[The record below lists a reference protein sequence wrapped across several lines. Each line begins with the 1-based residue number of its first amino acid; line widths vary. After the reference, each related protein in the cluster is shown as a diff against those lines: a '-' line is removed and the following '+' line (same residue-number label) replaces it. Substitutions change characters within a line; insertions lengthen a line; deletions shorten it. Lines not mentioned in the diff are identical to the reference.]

1 MKEEYLHFIWRQKLL
16 SKYQLF
22 TQDKKSLIIINPGQW
37 NTNSGPDFL
46 HAKVKIDETIWIGH
60 VEIHINASDWFAHH
74 HENDSNYETVILHVV
89 LNHNC
94 DVYSPDNRPI
104 PVLQVNQ
111 YLDENTF
118 KVYQNFQRNQLWIP
132 CQNEIQNIDSLHLSH
147 WLERLFIERLESKS
161 KLIHQLLIR
170 ENYDFEYVFFLS
182 LAQSF
187 GLKNNADSFLE
198 LALSVDFTWI
208 QKLNSDRFRLEALL
222 FGQAGF
228 LEVITDNPYH
238 SELQQEYRF
247 LKHKFKIETFSF
259 PKFQFFRMRPQ
270 SFPTFRIAQLAGL
283 YASKQ
288 NLFSNLIHAKS
299 FDDVKTILKYPISDF
314 WRTHFTFS
322 TKSKASDKKMSNHLI
337 QLIVLNSILPMRLAY
352 FKYLKK
358 SFSEE
363 LFEMVREMPSE
374 KNIIITNFQ
383 KVGVTASDALESQ
396 ALIQLKNNYCAKKRC
411 LQCAIGV
418 KLLKR

>member
-22 TQDKKSLIIINPGQW
+22 TQNKKSLTIIDPGQW
-37 NTNSGPDFL
+37 NSNSGPDFL
-46 HAKVKIDETIWIGH
+46 QAKIKIDETIWVGH

-74 HENDSNYETVILHVV
+74 HEDDPNYDTVILHVV

-104 PVLQVNQ
+104 PVLQVDQ
-111 YLDENTF
+111 YLDEYTF
-118 KVYQNFQRNQLWIP
+118 KIYQNFQRNQLWIP
-132 CQNEIQNIDSLHLSH
+132 CQNEIKNIDSFHLSH

-161 KLIHQLLIR
+161 KLIHQLLMQ
-170 ENYDFEYVFFLS
+170 ENYNFEYVFFIS
-182 LAQSF
+182 LARSF

-198 LALSVDFTWI
+198 LALSVDFLWI

-222 FGQAGF
+222 FGLAGF
-228 LEVITDNPYH
+228 LEVAQDEPYQN
-238 SELQQEYRF
+238 ELRHEYQF

-270 SFPTFRIAQLAGL
+270 SFPTLRIAQLTGL

-288 NLFSNLIHAKS
+288 NLFSNLMHAKS
-299 FDDVKTILKYPISDF
+299 FKEVKSILQYPISDF

-322 TKSKASDKKMSNHLI
+322 TKSKESDRRLSNHLI
-337 QLIVLNSILPMRLAY
+337 QLFVLNTILPMKLAY
-352 FKYLKK
+352 LGYSKK
-358 SFSEE
+358 PFSEE
-363 LFEMVREMPSE
+363 LFEMVREMASE
-374 KNIIITNFQ
+374 KNNLITNFHN
-383 KVGVTASDALESQ
+383 VGVVARDALESQ
-396 ALIQLKNNYCAKKRC
+396 ALIELKNNYCAKKRC